1 MDITQLF
8 NEMISDENIEVS
20 SFATRAQELK
30 TYLNNNQLSQ
40 AEYNELVDDFLELKS
55 INKELLSLDVQ
66 KKLVDFAN
74 ILKEIKFFAS
84 LI

>member
-55 INKELLSLDVQ
+55 INKNLLSLDVQ

-84 LI
+84 LM

>member
-1 MDITQLF
+1 MDIIQLF

-20 SFATRAQELK
+20 SFAIRAQELK
-30 TYLNNNQLSQ
+30 QYLDDNQLSQ
-40 AEYNELVDDFLELKS
+40 DEYNELVDDFLELKT
-55 INKELLSLDVQ
+55 INKNLLSLDVQ

-84 LI
+84 LM